1 MVSSWKEVT
10 RVLKMSGIVLVPAL
24 WYPAPN
30 GPVYRMQTRMWMAV
44 RAPSLVTT
52 LAGHCVAGLVF
63 FFSFRNPSIRPIW
76 LPQFYAL
83 LSACTLLLLVM
94 PGTRRSSYRVTL
106 LIFAML
112 IEIVLGIPQG
122 PDLIVNAVLGT
133 VFIFLAMT
141 EVEGVVATV
150 LCLVYTAAVSASHWP
165 LLAWGAPVAGAP
177 LLGSALLGMYLLFLT
192 WLVGLVGSRG
202 QQIRRQNDELLRIDR
217 TVRALSEANL
227 DFQELATRVQRETEE
242 QERRRIT
249 REIHDIVGY
258 TLTNIQMMMEAA
270 TDLVSRDSAGLGE
283 LLVKSRD
290 QAQRGLLETRRAMRN
305 LRAVSAVRTNGLSRV
320 VEVARIFER
329 ATKVRVRLNFGNSPE
344 SFGPRIDDVVYRTVQ
359 ESLTNALRHGNA
371 TEISVSFW
379 VVDRAL
385 RLSITDNGAG
395 SKEIVPGIGL
405 SGMAERLAHVGGAL
419 KAENTAFGFLVSS
432 EIPLGQEERA

>member
-1 MVSSWKEVT
+1 
-10 RVLKMSGIVLVPAL
+10 
-24 WYPAPN
+24 
-30 GPVYRMQTRMWMAV
+30 
-44 RAPSLVTT
+44 
-52 LAGHCVAGLVF
+52 
-63 FFSFRNPSIRPIW
+63 
-76 LPQFYAL
+76 
-83 LSACTLLLLVM
+83 
-94 PGTRRSSYRVTL
+94 
-106 LIFAML
+106 ML

-122 PDLIVNAVLGT
+122 PDLILDVVLGT

-141 EVEGVVATV
+141 EVEGMVATL
-150 LCLVYTAAVSASHWP
+150 LCLVYARGSLLKP
-165 LLAWGAPVAGAP
+165 LAPGGVGNPGSGAP

-270 TDLVSRDSAGLGE
+270 TDLVSRDGAGLGD

-305 LRAVSAVRTNGLSRV
+305 LRAVTAVRTNGLSRV

-329 ATKVRVRLNFGNSPE
+329 ATKVRVRLNFGNAPE
-344 SFGPRIDDVVYRTVQ
+344 SFGPRIDDVVYRMVQ

-379 VVDRAL
+379 VVERAL
-385 RLSITDNGAG
+385 RLSIADNGVG

-405 SGMAERLAHVGGAL
+405 SGMAERIAHVGGAM
-419 KAENTAFGFLVSS
+419 KAENTPFGFLVSS